1 MTEKNHDFDL
11 DGYFRRIGWQ
21 GAYAAD
27 GATLRAVH
35 RAHALSIPFENVD
48 VFLFHTVPSLALP
61 ALQEKMLRGRRGGSC
76 YEHNF
81 LLAAALRSMGFQV
94 TYLTGR
100 VLALALGQPR
110 LPRTHMLLLV
120 HAPGEHVPYL
130 ADVGFGLPTA
140 LLQAV
145 PLLDGGVSVQDGRR
159 FRLYRTPRPGLTD
172 TWALQTMRPSG
183 WIDQYEFTLEPFEE
197 IDISVSNWH
206 VATNPVSPARQDLYV
221 GIARSDGHL
230 GLAGR
235 KLFTFHSD
243 GTREQRMLGSQE
255 ELVRVLAEEFAI
267 DVPDGARWPAW
278 PAAESVPVGAGR
290 GYTP

>member
-11 DGYFRRIGWQ
+11 DGYLRRIGWR

-27 GATLRAVH
+27 SATLRAVH
-35 RAHALSIPFENVD
+35 RAHALSIPFENMD
-48 VFLFHTVPSLALP
+48 VFLFHSVPPLALS
-61 ALQEKMLRGRRGGSC
+61 ALEEKVLRGRRGGSC
-76 YEHNF
+76 YEHNT
-81 LLAAALRSMGFQV
+81 LLAAALRSIGFRV

-100 VLALALGQPR
+100 VLALALGQSR

-120 HAPGEHVPYL
+120 HVPGEQVPYL

-145 PLLDGGVSVQDGRR
+145 PLLDGVESVQDGRR
-159 FRLYRTPRPGLTD
+159 FRLYRTPRTGLAD
-172 TWALQTMRPSG
+172 AWVLQTLRPSA
-183 WIDQYEFTLEPFEE
+183 WVEQYEFTLEPFEE
-197 IDISVSNWH
+197 IDISVINWH

-221 GIARSDGHL
+221 GIARPDGHL

-235 KLFTFHSD
+235 KLFKFNAD
-243 GTREQRMLGSQE
+243 GTREQRVLGSQE
-255 ELVRVLAEEFAI
+255 ELARVLADEFAI

-278 PAAESVPVGAGR
+278 PAEPVPAGAGR
-290 GYTP
+290 GCTP